1 MILIVSSRKPSRR
14 TRSFCKDLRASIPRA
29 IYITRGKRSLDEFF
43 KEMDEKDRLIHVS
56 EIKGNPSR
64 LVIYDKEKNPLLAIF
79 IKGVR
84 LIRETRRYGYY
95 EESSQKSGS
104 GILELLSQS
113 LLTRLKAKEVNNSI
127 IFDSGLVIR
136 IKGYKTRKELE
147 PLKDLY
153 LGIKR
158 KG

>member
-64 LVIYDKEKNPLLAIF
+64 LVIYDREKNPLLAVF

-84 LIRETRRYGYY
+84 LIRETKRYGYAV
-95 EESSQKSGS
+95 EEEKEGS
-104 GILELLSQS
+104 FKILKMLSES
-113 LLTRLKAKEVNNSI
+113 LLTRLKAREVNNSI
-127 IFDSGLVIR
+127 IFDTGLVIR
-136 IKGYKTRKELE
+136 IRGYKTREELE
-147 PLKDLY
+147 PLRDLY
-153 LGIKR
+153 LGIK

>member
-29 IYITRGKRSLDEFF
+29 IYITRGKRSLEEFF

-64 LVIYDKEKNPLLAIF
+64 LVIYDNEKNPLLAIF

-84 LIRETRRYGYY
+84 LIRETKRYGYAV
-95 EESSQKSGS
+95 EEEKSKS
-104 GILELLSQS
+104 KILEMLSES
-113 LLTRLKAKEVNNSI
+113 LLTKLKAREVNNSI
-127 IFDSGLVIR
+127 IFETGLVIR
-136 IKGYKTRKELE
+136 VRGYKKKEELE

-158 KG
+158 R